1 MHRNTLFAAVLILA
15 PCAAARLVA
24 DDSTIEDVNGIRYQ
38 VTRQVV
44 QRPVAETRYEPH
56 TYNTYREHYTTEMQE
71 QTRTYQTPVTS
82 QQWVLG
88 YQRSL
93 NPFAPPVLT
102 YRLVPVTQL
111 QTRTETVR
119 VPVTRR
125 DLVPE
130 THTQHVPVTNY
141 HIANEE
147 HVHRVA
153 IGVTPG
159 AAGSVANTAR
169 TDGSSGSF
177 SSSSGS
183 SDNGPRDDSSDQ
195 ISRRR

>member
-1 MHRNTLFAAVLILA
+1 MHRKSWIAAALFLA
-15 PCAAARLVA
+15 PWTATRLMA
-24 DDSTIEDVNGIRYQ
+24 DDVTYEDVNGIRYQ

-44 QRPVAETRYEPH
+44 QRPVPETKYEPH
-56 TYNTYREHYTTEMQE
+56 TYNSYRERYTTDMQE

-88 YQRSL
+88 YQRSM
-93 NPFAPPVLT
+93 NPFAPPTLA
-102 YRLVPVTQL
+102 YKLVPVTQL
-111 QTRTETVR
+111 QTHTETVR

-125 DLVPE
+125 ELVPE
-130 THTQHVPVTNY
+130 THTQHVPVTSY

-153 IGVTPG
+153 VGVSGQGG
-159 AAGSVANTAR
+159 ALANSAPSN
-169 TDGSSGSF
+169 SSGGSF
-177 SSSSGS
+177 SASSTADS
-183 SDNGPRDDSSDQ
+183 GPRDDSSDQ